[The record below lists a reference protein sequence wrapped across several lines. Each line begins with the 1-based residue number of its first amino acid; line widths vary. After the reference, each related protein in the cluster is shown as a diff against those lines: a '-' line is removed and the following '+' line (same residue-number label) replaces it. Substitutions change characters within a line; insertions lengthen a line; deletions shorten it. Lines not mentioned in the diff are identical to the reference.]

1 MAVLGAG
8 MPITPPQ
15 FSTSITGRRCD
26 AITIAVR
33 VGGEESA
40 QWFGQPELA
49 GYQLFAVNRG
59 EESTWEI

>member
-1 MAVLGAG
+1 MALLGAD

-26 AITIAVR
+26 AITIAVM